1 MFRIKA
7 LVTFGNVKKG
17 ELGGFVEKEENLCHI
32 GNCWVSDD
40 ARVFGNAWV
49 SGNARV
55 SGNVEVSEEA
65 WVSGNAQVSGATRVS
80 GDTKISG
87 CAKISGDAWIFENAG
102 YTVVK
107 GFGSENRTTTFFLT
121 KDKKVGAQCG
131 CFYGTLEEFRRK
143 VKETHKDT
151 QFAKEYLM
159 IADLM
164 ELHFIP
170 LVDHLVI
177 EE

>member
-1 MFRIKA
+1 MRQGKGKMKKEKIRKFELTPEFITKAGKKLFRIKA

-32 GNCWVSDD
+32 GNCWVSD
-40 ARVFGNAWV
+40 
-49 SGNARV
+49 
-55 SGNVEVSEEA
+55 
-65 WVSGNAQVSGATRVS
+65 
-80 GDTKISG
+80 
-87 CAKISGDAWIFENAG
+87 DAWIFENAG